1 MSSFIN
7 IQQEVVCRSSFVTEF
22 IFAVTNSL
30 ADNFFNFSVSLVFI
44 LLAAHVENRGK
55 QLSKFLS

>member
-1 MSSFIN
+1 M
-7 IQQEVVCRSSFVTEF
+7 CRSSFVTEF

-30 ADNFFNFSVSLVFI
+30 DDNFFNFSVLLVFI

-55 QLSKFLS
+55 QLGKFLS

>member
-30 ADNFFNFSVSLVFI
+30 ADNLFNFSVLLVFI
-44 LLAAHVENRGK
+44 LLATHVENRGK
-55 QLSKFLS
+55 QLGKFLS